1 MFKLINGLDVF
12 PKYAQTASCALFWV
26 VVTAGGVSPAIC
38 AAKDLAMAITPP
50 LILYI
55 GDSHSVGSFG
65 IQEDALLR
73 RMEGFRVASYAT
85 CGSSPESWLTGMK
98 TSCGYVFKNTSGKE
112 RRGWDAETPLI
123 VELLKTHQPR
133 YTVVQLGANMYG
145 GTAQWMEKTSHDLA
159 MSIVNSGS
167 KCIWIGPPQARIQS
181 EAGVSRIYNALKSS
195 VGSYCLLFDS
205 RDFTHYPA
213 TGGDG
218 VHFNTLG
225 EPGQK
230 IAENWALN
238 AYYAFSPVLT
248 LEKPAK
254 WNDAR

>member
-1 MFKLINGLDVF
+1 MFKLINMLDF
-12 PKYAQTASCALFWV
+12 LPNRAQLACYILFCSALGAGV
-26 VVTAGGVSPAIC
+26 VVPVVCTAKELPVV
-38 AAKDLAMAITPP
+38 ITPP

-85 CGSSPESWLTGMK
+85 CGSSPESWLTGMR
-98 TSCGYVFKNTSGKE
+98 TSCGYVFKDTSGKE

-123 VELLKTHQPR
+123 ADLLRTHQPR

-145 GTAQWMEKTSHDLA
+145 GTAQWMEKTSYDLA
-159 MSIVNSGS
+159 MAIVNSGS
-167 KCIWIGPPQARIQS
+167 KCIWVGPPKARIQS
-181 EAGVSRIYNALKSS
+181 DVGVSRVYNTLKAS
-195 VGSYCLLFDS
+195 VGQYCLLFDS
-205 RDFTHYPA
+205 RNFTHYPA
-213 TGGDG
+213 NGGDG
-218 VHFNTLG
+218 IHFNTLG

-238 AYYAFSPVLT
+238 AFYAFSPVLT
-248 LEKPAK
+248 PEKPAR
-254 WNDAR
+254 WNEVR